1 MQIFPSSILPAWAAL
16 QSISEIFT
24 LFSLPLETPHF
35 DPTEA
40 TIQSVHRALYA
51 NITQENNRLTCR
63 EVITAFLN
71 QIDAYNPLINAIIS
85 LDADSLSVA
94 DELDA
99 QLLHIMNENTY
110 NDTHKNYS
118 SVDDVPLA
126 FNPSSLPSLF
136 CIPVLLKDNFDTAN
150 VSTTAGCAAL
160 YNSIPPL
167 HDSPV
172 VKALREAGAVIL
184 GKTNMHEMALE
195 GLTVSSLGGQTLNPY
210 DRSRTPGGSSGG
222 TGAAIAASFAVFGLG
237 TDTVNSLRSPAS
249 ANSLFSL
256 RPTRGLISRAGVF
269 PVSYTQDTVGPI
281 ARCVWDLA
289 VSLNVMT
296 MRSGGLYD
304 GRDNMTAL
312 RPRHVRDLDYTEL
325 LPRDQAL
332 RRNDSLKGVRFGLLE
347 GFINRTDTLETTPVN
362 TAIDAMV
369 SRLEKAGAV
378 VVPIR
383 DRTYNSTTILNLDVQ
398 VYEYR
403 EMVDSYLRSLG
414 HAASTGART
423 LADIYAQVDGEDPS
437 FLVIPHQY
445 NFIQSALVS
454 SPQNISYAQKQLSI
468 NALTLAVKQTF
479 SSHNLDALIYP
490 QQQNLPVKLG
500 SRNQY
505 GRNGILAALTGCP
518 VITVPAGFSRRD
530 VFQNIPVGVP
540 VGMEVMGLPWEEE
553 RLLSIA
559 ARIEALE
566 KIRRPPKLKRE
577 KGKGSGYNRV
587 TNSVPRLVPNRLNI
601 HDAYPLGVFE

>member
-16 QSISEIFT
+16 QSISETFT
-24 LFSLPLETPHF
+24 LFSLPPETPRF

-51 NITQENNRLTCR
+51 NITQKDNRLTCR

-85 LDADSLSVA
+85 LDAGSLSVA

-99 QLLHIMNENTY
+99 QLIHILNENTY

-118 SVDDVPLA
+118 SIDDVPLA

-160 YNSIPPL
+160 YNSTPPL

-281 ARCVWDLA
+281 AR
-289 VSLNVMT
+289 
-296 MRSGGLYD
+296 
-304 GRDNMTAL
+304 
-312 RPRHVRDLDYTEL
+312 DLDYTEL

-369 SRLEKAGAV
+369 SKLEKAGAV

-383 DRTYNSTTILNLDVQ
+383 DRIYNSTTILNLDVQ

-500 SRNQY
+500 SQNQY

-530 VFQNIPVGVP
+530 VFRNIPVGVP

-587 TNSVPRLVPNRLNI
+587 MNSVPRLVPNRLNI